1 MTVYLASE
9 QKFLVP
15 SGSPSA
21 SSSRML
27 RFPQHLPYPT
37 VENYSI
43 KPGEAI
49 IRTDMEAGP
58 ARQRRRYTQT
68 PSRISVR
75 WLMNPEQFCV
85 FEAWYKYHAKEGGE
99 WFFITLLGGIGLSSQ
114 EARFTQQFEAK
125 LLNGYLWEITS
136 ELEIR
141 DRPTLTEDAMKIVM
155 DSDYNLLLKTSDRL
169 HDLVHRVLPIKL
181 N

>member
-1 MTVYLASE
+1 MSIN
-9 QKFLVP
+9 
-15 SGSPSA
+15 
-21 SSSRML
+21 
-27 RFPQHLPYPT
+27 FPQYLPYPT
-37 VENYSI
+37 VESYSI

-68 PSRISVR
+68 PTKISVC
-75 WLMNPEQFCV
+75 WLMNPEQFCI
-85 FEAWYKYHAKEGGE
+85 FEAWYKYFAKEGGE
-99 WFFITLLGGIGLSSQ
+99 WFVITLLGGIGLSSQ

-141 DRPTLTEDAMKIVM
+141 DRPTLTEDETLIVI
-155 DSDYNLLLKTSDRL
+155 DSDYVKLMKTFDRL
-169 HDLVHRVLPIKL
+169 HILVHRTLPIKL